1 MQMSASALK
10 IRSAP
15 ALPRC
20 LLKAWAKADSNR
32 PLSRQ
37 DAGERPAR
45 NPMSDQSLP
54 AQGADIRHENVS
66 DRYKTVTSSILATT
80 FQSAAVYSGES
91 AFASCA
97 QAKRDSQEGSEEPTS
112 EPQSLM

>member
-54 AQGADIRHENVS
+54 AQGADMRHENVS
-66 DRYKTVTSSILATT
+66 DRYKTVTSSIRPEEHTT
-80 FQSAAVYSGES
+80 EL
-91 AFASCA
+91 
-97 QAKRDSQEGSEEPTS
+97 
-112 EPQSLM
+112 QSLMRIQYAVLCLKTIKHNRNYNKS

>member
-37 DAGERPAR
+37 DAGARPAR
-45 NPMSDQSLP
+45 NPLSDQSLP
-54 AQGADIRHENVS
+54 AQGADMRHENVS
-66 DRYKTVTSSILATT
+66 DWYKIVTSSILATT
-80 FQSAAVYSGES
+80 LHCAAVYSGVS
-91 AFASCA
+91 DFDSRR
-97 QAKRDSQEGSEEPTS
+97 QAKGTPHGNRKRKGRRR
-112 EPQSLM
+112 

>member
-54 AQGADIRHENVS
+54 AQGADMRHENVS
-66 DRYKTVTSSILATT
+66 DRYKTVTSS
-80 FQSAAVYSGES
+80 
-91 AFASCA
+91 
-97 QAKRDSQEGSEEPTS
+97 RSEEHTS
-112 EPQSLM
+112 ELQSLMRISNAVFCLKKKKKIQN